1 MAYTQTAEFELAS
14 REYIDIQNTTD
25 GSTTYSEGELIL
37 QNNCL
42 AFCLADVAISS
53 KFAAVQQCNK
63 VNALKAAE
71 AMDAGQKLY
80 WDNSASKVTVTDT
93 SAGLPP
99 VGYVLEDAASGD
111 NTVTMSFDARGQASL
126 TVAT

>member
-14 REYIDIQNTTD
+14 SEYDDIQDTTD
-25 GSTTYSEGELIL
+25 ASTTYSEGELAL
-37 QNNCL
+37 FNDCL
-42 AFCLADVAISS
+42 GFVLSDVAISS
-53 KFAAVQQCNK
+53 KFAAVIRCRA

-80 WDNSASKVTVTDT
+80 WDNGNSVVTVTDT

-99 VGYVLEDAASGD
+99 VGYVREDAASGD
-111 NTVTMSFDARGQASL
+111 TTVSMVFDGRGQSSL
-126 TVAT
+126 TVAS

>member
-14 REYIDIQNTTD
+14 EQYIELQDTTD

-37 QNNCL
+37 LNNCL
-42 AFCLADVAISS
+42 GFCITDVAVST
-53 KFAAVQQCNK
+53 KFAAVIQCEK
-63 VNALKAAE
+63 VNALKVAE
-71 AMDAGQKLY
+71 TMSAGQKLY
-80 WDNSASKVTVTDT
+80 WKNGTSNVTVTDT

-99 VGYVLEDAASGD
+99 VGYVLEDTASGAT
-111 NTVTMSFDARGQASL
+111 TVTMAFDARGQASL